1 MPNTPFVK
9 RVRRQDDNL
18 AVIGREDFVSTSELT
33 RVKKGFYVSDL
44 GMRGKKKDF
53 KLGRRKKGPSSR
65 DEICF
70 NSLQ

>member
-9 RVRRQDDNL
+9 RVRRQDDDL

-44 GMRGKKKDF
+44 GMREKKKI
-53 KLGRRKKGPSSR
+53 S
-65 DEICF
+65 
-70 NSLQ
+70 N